1 MTKGTALSIFLF
13 GKLLDYIYISNYP
26 GHSIDRLIEQAQ
38 LGTNNA
44 EGREP
49 GEEVMQNPGLPS
61 WLAGSSPNFEW
72 KLTNHDHPRCSA
84 TTITGP

>member
-1 MTKGTALSIFLF
+1 MHIGHIVIYYRGGRAGGM
-13 GKLLDYIYISNYP
+13 GKVMWNKL
-26 GHSIDRLIEQAQ
+26 REQAQ

-61 WLAGSSPNFEW
+61 WLAGSSPNFE
-72 KLTNHDHPRCSA
+72 
-84 TTITGP
+84 